1 MKDGSRS
8 YLPTCLYRPETASG
22 VAIHL
27 SRSLQWKVI
36 NLANHH
42 LINLIKTNK
51 EIYVLECY
59 TTGRLLPSLDR
70 DLHDRKNIIFPE

>member
-1 MKDGSRS
+1 VVPRP
-8 YLPTCLYRPETASG
+8 YPPTCLYRPGTAPG

-42 LINLIKTNK
+42 LINLIKAYK

-59 TTGRLLPSLDR
+59 TAGKLLPSLDG